1 MKTRGFLIFL
11 AIFFGVPAWGQTSTA
26 VSKSDMAKMMV
37 TPEVVATYGCSLYAE
52 GQLVPWFLQEA
63 RAVRERGQMNREW
76 LKKHLAFYERTASA
90 MCAEVVPIIGRKARP
105 AIEKFSDSV
114 PVPEPVFASREQI
127 NQWAADEIS
136 LVVEGSRLVQ
146 MARIIQEADVAILGD
161 GNKHLDAKTLGEIR
175 SNYGPSISIEREW
188 MFLLLNSDSFP
199 QVSPPGYALE
209 KLRAAELRS
218 RKLASRVQPSRM
230 YWQLDLERRDWPMYF
245 DAEARPI
252 ALKHTA
258 RFKQ

>member
-1 MKTRGFLIFL
+1 MSRKVFLISL
-11 AIFFGVPAWGQTSTA
+11 ALLFSVQAWGQPST
-26 VSKSDMAKMMV
+26 VISKSDMAKMMV
-37 TPEVVATYGCSLYAE
+37 TPEVVAIYGCNLYAE
-52 GQLVPWFLQEA
+52 GQLNPWFVQEA
-63 RAVRERGQMNREW
+63 RVTRERGQMTREW
-76 LKKHLAFYERTASA
+76 LKKHLALYERTAST
-90 MCAEVVPIIGRKARP
+90 MCAEVTPVIAKKAKL
-105 AIEKFSDSV
+105 AIEKFSNSV

-127 NQWAADEIS
+127 NQWAADEVL
-136 LVVEGSRLVQ
+136 LVVEGWRLIQ
-146 MARIIQEADVAILGD
+146 MARIIQEADVAILVD

-175 SNYGPSISIEREW
+175 SNYGSSITIEREW
-188 MFLLLNSDSFP
+188 MYLLLNSDSFP
-199 QVSPPGYALE
+199 QVSPPGYELD